1 MLVPMSSQDH
11 CMEALVLLER
21 ARGSDRSQPH
31 KSACE
36 VNVTVE
42 LLTQIPPGW

>member
-1 MLVPMSSQDH
+1 MSSQDH
-11 CMEALVLLER
+11 CTQALVLLEW

-36 VNVTVE
+36 DNVTVE
-42 LLTQIPPGW
+42 LPDTGSPWLVEI